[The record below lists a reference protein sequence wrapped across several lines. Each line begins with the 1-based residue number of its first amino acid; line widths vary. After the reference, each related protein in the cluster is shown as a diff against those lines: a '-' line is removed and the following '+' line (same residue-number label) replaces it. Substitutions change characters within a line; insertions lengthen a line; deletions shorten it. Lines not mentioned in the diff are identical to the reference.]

1 MKNIHLK
8 NFSGLRERPTY
19 LELIDYIENNND
31 KIKMPDRRAT
41 FLRKSFYLSQ
51 LDGEGTRIQEQMDKE
66 RKKREHQEMLIRQ
79 FAEDFNFRL
88 RDIRHWLDGQGLVP
102 ERRRGPSSYGS
113 SEYNPI
119 EDQPSE
125 AEEANQEQE
134 RNVERFMT
142 PQRAVGMGMG
152 STLQQR
158 AQQQGQRGRRRGT
171 IYQSIATPESRS
183 PQQFSEERRTLQ
195 HELHEAATI
204 AQQAADAGVPS
215 SSTFLRRTAEQVAS
229 GASATAATTVSAL
242 ASGAPQALRA
252 VGVAGGAVL
261 GALPGVVS
269 NTAGILNT
277 MTEGVVQGVGI
288 GARAV
293 PLDYVFRRRSGMRG
307 DLPLAMGDLTPEEIF
322 QMQQDVAR
330 MDPESYAYFQPMG
343 QLQIPVQTEIFEG
356 QAGTASSSSLWSAPV
371 SAPVPPLEPIAPVPP
386 TTVTASESS
395 SAPASSSAPTSQKR
409 VTSRS
414 APRTKKVTEISE
426 LVDVSLNESPNEGIR
441 QRVDTLFSRVATK
454 DNKDLQ
460 NMLSM
465 ILARI
470 QSGDP
475 EPKTLKNTRLTL
487 TGMYKDLERI
497 FFKKAIDPEDTN
509 MQQLIVSYYTLKKLQ
524 REYNIPMTTTL
535 KTLSTQSFA

>member
-1 MKNIHLK
+1 MKTTHVK
-8 NFSGLRERPTY
+8 NLSGLRERPTY
-19 LELIDYIENNND
+19 LELIDYIENNDD

-125 AEEANQEQE
+125 AEEE

-142 PQRAVGMGMG
+142 PQRAVGVGMG
-152 STLQQR
+152 STLQQQ
-158 AQQQGQRGRRRGT
+158 AQQQGQRAQRRGT
-171 IYQSIATPESRS
+171 IYRSIATPENRS
-183 PQQFSEERRTLQ
+183 PQRLSEERRTLQ

-229 GASATAATTVSAL
+229 GASATAATTASAL

-269 NTAGILNT
+269 NTVGILNT

-293 PLDYVFRRRSGMRG
+293 PFDYVFRRRSRSYG
-307 DLPLAMGDLTPEEIF
+307 DLPLTREALTPEEIF

-330 MDPESYAYFQPMG
+330 IDPESYRYLQPAS
-343 QLQIPVQTEIFEG
+343 QLKITTQPEVFER
-356 QAGTASSSSLWSAPV
+356 QAGTSSSSSWSAP
-371 SAPVPPLEPIAPVPP
+371 APASWPVPP
-386 TTVTASESS
+386 TA
-395 SAPASSSAPTSQKR
+395 ASSSAPIPPTTQEVQTTATQRKFR
-409 VTSRS
+409 N
-414 APRTKKVTEISE
+414 
-426 LVDVSLNESPNEGIR
+426 VSDLFNPQLDESPNEEVR
-441 QRVDTLFSRVATK
+441 ERVNEMFSRVTSERRE
-454 DNKDLQ
+454 LRV
-460 NMLSM
+460 MLNRM
-465 ILARI
+465 LDEFFRR
-470 QSGDP
+470 SGSG
-475 EPKTLKNTRLTL
+475 RLTSVDNSKMTLGGALRTL
-487 TGMYKDLERI
+487 TSLFAPRNI
-497 FFKKAIDPEDTN
+497 SPEDPGIRS
-509 MQQLIVSYYTLKKLQ
+509 LIVIYYTLKRLQ
-524 REYNIPMTTTL
+524 NTKGLPNSTTI
-535 KTLSTQSFA
+535 KDFSTQSFA